1 MCVMERQGGRGKEGV
16 REEDREGESERA
28 SECFNAGVP
37 FRHAFNSSA
46 GISAIFN
53 WKCQRMSSWKM
64 SLGKDWR
71 VTSNLPFKMK

>member
-1 MCVMERQGGRGKEGV
+1 MFAALLHEGDGRNTVCVMRREEEGGREVQRG
-16 REEDREGESERA
+16 REESV
-28 SECFNAGVP
+28 CFNAGVP

-53 WKCQRMSSWKM
+53 WKCHRMSSWKM

-71 VTSNLPFKMK
+71 VT